1 MSTELSDPPS
11 EMSLGLTSSDS
22 KVTEQ
27 TGSSVEPMLIQ
38 IHASKSQVCHI
49 IVFCAVKYHLLCQGQ
64 SQSNHHVDSLNILI
78 VLHPNMS

>member
-22 KVTEQ
+22 KLTEQ

-49 IVFCAVKYHLLCQGQ
+49 IEMKYHLLCQGQ
-64 SQSNHHVDSLNILI
+64 SQSNNHHVDSLNILI